1 MIDESNAGS
10 SSFTRQIANFSNL
23 DYNTHK
29 SKLYKLYLNYF
40 ESLNTD
46 IDKEKS
52 FMGRGAFCQFA
63 GRQSLPYTKLFQFY
77 ITLKDPGCNYPLI
90 NPAYSKPMNELVLWL

>member
-46 IDKEKS
+46 IDKEK
-52 FMGRGAFCQFA
+52 
-63 GRQSLPYTKLFQFY
+63 K
-77 ITLKDPGCNYPLI
+77 
-90 NPAYSKPMNELVLWL
+90 VLYNSSMC